1 MFKKIIRYI
10 YTLCGFGLKK
20 DKHKEPF
27 SKDTLTEVLGYITFK
42 LNKDQTINILC
53 HIPETNNIS
62 NSKMTEM
69 AEQYAQLL
77 VCINEG
83 LLSSE
88 IAELI
93 KSSIKESDFDQD
105 KLFFEN
111 VLTFWAIHHVE
122 YLKKNKTKSNQP
134 LIMPSAVFKG

>member
-1 MFKKIIRYI
+1 MLKNIFNYLYSLVYRQKKEE
-10 YTLCGFGLKK
+10 KSESS
-20 DKHKEPF
+20 DA
-27 SKDTLTEVLGYITFK
+27 LGYITFK
-42 LNKDQTINILC
+42 LNKDQTINISC
-53 HIPETNNIS
+53 YIPETNNVS
-62 NSKMTEM
+62 SSKMAEM

-93 KSSIKESDFDQD
+93 KNSIKDSDFDQD

-122 YLKKNKTKSNQP
+122 FLKKNKTKSNQP
-134 LIMPSAVFKG
+134 LIMPSAVFRG